1 MGGRA
6 LCAGLL
12 GAALGA
18 AACYRV
24 TKRDWWTLNGV
35 LSIGAALMLGVVTE
49 GSSSR
54 EEHEIVTVIAPRI
67 GNPGKA
73 PRTSTP
79 TPDSGG
85 GLSRCGRSWPNG
97 QTGPIR
103 NREARPTEP
112 QLA

>member
-1 MGGRA
+1 MDGRA

-54 EEHEIVTVIAPRI
+54 EEHEIVTVIMLGLLANFCVAASGAPPPHRQ
-67 GNPGKA
+67 
-73 PRTSTP
+73 
-79 TPDSGG
+79 SGQG
-85 GLSRCGRSWPNG
+85 
-97 QTGPIR
+97 TTDVD
-103 NREARPTEP
+103 AH
-112 QLA
+112 A

>member
-1 MGGRA
+1 MDGRA

-54 EEHEIVTVIAPRI
+54 EEHEIVTVIMLGLLANFFVAASVRERHNRRRPPHRQ
-67 GNPGKA
+67 
-73 PRTSTP
+73 
-79 TPDSGG
+79 SGQG
-85 GLSRCGRSWPNG
+85 
-97 QTGPIR
+97 TTDVD
-103 NREARPTEP
+103 AH
-112 QLA
+112 A